1 MRKRSEATRP
11 LEAVQIDH
19 AKVDAI
25 IIDEDTGRELGRPW
39 IALGIDAV
47 TRMATG
53 FQLTLAPPTLLS
65 ASLCL
70 LHSVCD
76 KRRWLAERGLAVE
89 WPVAGLPEALHI
101 DSDSFFGRRAFVRAC
116 RKVGVETIW
125 SAPNGRRYGAH
136 IEELIGPRLGE
147 VRLLT
152 DAEPIRA
159 GEDGVERSTPRLSLR
174 DLERLLA
181 VEIANVYHRRRHE
194 ALRRAPLS
202 AWRMLAEGTEFRA
215 PTDCVAFRLS
225 FLPEEDCAL
234 DGGGLRLLG
243 QLFWSRALADDVE
256 AGRRRLPVK
265 YDPRDLSRIF
275 VRRPSGRF
283 VKAFASAQE
292 IGSPIFPVERLQDRT
307 RAEALALA
315 DAGFDARLDPIAALE
330 AFTEADFVAHES
342 PGEAPNA
349 FGASASACAQKC
361 AATCPFQ
368 HLEH

>member
-53 FQLTLAPPTLLS
+53 FHLTLAPPTLLS

-89 WPVAGLPEALHI
+89 WPVAGLPQALHI
-101 DSDSFFGRRAFVRAC
+101 DADSFFGRRAFVRAC
-116 RKVGVETIW
+116 RKVGVETVW
-125 SAPNGRRYGAH
+125 SAPNKRRYGAH

-159 GEDGVERSTPRLSLR
+159 GDDSVERSTPRLSLR
-174 DLERLLA
+174 ALEHWIA
-181 VEIANVYHRRRHE
+181 VEIAGAYHRRRHE

-202 AWRMLAEGTEFRA
+202 AWRMLAAQAEFRA
-215 PTDCVAFRLS
+215 PADCVAFRLS
-225 FLPEEDCAL
+225 FLPEEDGAL
-234 DGGGLRLLG
+234 DGEGLRLFG
-243 QLFWSRALADDVE
+243 RLFRSRALADDVE

-283 VKAFASAQE
+283 VKAFAAAQE
-292 IGSPIFPVERLQDRT
+292 IGSPIFAIETLRDET

-315 DAGFDARLDPIAALE
+315 DAEFDTRLDPIAALE
-330 AFTEADFVAHES
+330 AFAEADFVADEAL
-342 PGEAPNA
+342 GEEPNA
-349 FGASASACAQKC
+349 FGASAHACAQKC

-368 HLEH
+368 PVDR